1 MEFHIV
7 SRSKLCDCNE
17 AKDIPATRGLY
28 ALGMGRTN
36 RLGSF
41 PMPGDAVSA
50 HRRWQDGMKS
60 DHPGQRARVLRGR
73 QHLTMTE
80 GIPGFVAQEQR
91 KAEQVCLPIH
101 SARLRPTAPQ
111 YEEVLRF
118 DARMSRSAV

>member
-1 MEFHIV
+1 MRRKTFQQ
-7 SRSKLCDCNE
+7 RAGC
-17 AKDIPATRGLY
+17 TRWVWVK
-28 ALGMGRTN
+28 RTGW
-36 RLGSF
+36 GSF